1 MYCLATETVKLEST
15 DVAVQC
21 DLLAAP
27 PLEKFA
33 PQQSLDDSFTTE
45 ATMTEQ
51 DDVDDLDTSFVCSQ
65 QGYSTEYACI
75 ILLHHACIAMRPLY
89 VYTCTHIGRILKLWI

>member
-1 MYCLATETVKLEST
+1 MYATETVKLEST

-45 ATMTEQ
+45 ETMTEQ
-51 DDVDDLDTSFVCSQ
+51 DNVDYLDISFACSQ

-75 ILLHHACIAMRPLY
+75 ILLHHAL
-89 VYTCTHIGRILKLWI
+89 L

>member
-1 MYCLATETVKLEST
+1 MYCLATETVKPEST
-15 DVAVQC
+15 DVAIQC

-27 PLEKFA
+27 PLEKFT

-51 DDVDDLDTSFVCSQ
+51 DDVDDLDTSFACSQ
-65 QGYSTEYACI
+65 
-75 ILLHHACIAMRPLY
+75 
-89 VYTCTHIGRILKLWI
+89 